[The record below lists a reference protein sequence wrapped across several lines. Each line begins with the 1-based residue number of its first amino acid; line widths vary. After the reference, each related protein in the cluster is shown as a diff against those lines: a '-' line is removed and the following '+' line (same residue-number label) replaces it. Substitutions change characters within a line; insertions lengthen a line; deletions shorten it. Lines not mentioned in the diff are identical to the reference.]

1 MVFIRRKPVR
11 PRKRMV
17 RKPRVVAKAL
27 STVQKKQVKSIVK
40 GQAETKRTAWY
51 SSFNDGTSTDRATG
65 LATNWG
71 YSVQNN
77 AITANNT
84 DCLRLIPTVLQGID
98 DFNRLGTRINV
109 NSLKL
114 NGTIRVNLANITE
127 QATCDLRVV
136 IYILSHKIY
145 KDYSTLYANNNFL
158 LLLDNQEG
166 GTAPFTGTP
175 VNEGMRVADQYY
187 TVHAKKIITLRY
199 AGFGIQTATTG
210 ATASVANSHNYYANY
225 TMDLTKFL
233 PKTLKYPEFNSGQ
246 PPEFQN
252 APTNSSLF
260 MCMGFVNQQGVS
272 NFADPVKPLLQQT
285 YVSNLTFKDM

>member
-1 MVFIRRKPVR
+1 MAPRKAFR
-11 PRKRMV
+11 PRRRVV
-17 RKPRVVAKAL
+17 RKTRVAKAL
-27 STVQKKQVKSIVK
+27 TKVQKKQVRQLVK

-71 YSVQNN
+71 YSIQNN

-98 DFNRLGTRINV
+98 DFNRLGTRIQV
-109 NSLKL
+109 NSLKMQ
-114 NGTIRVNLANITE
+114 GVVRVALPILTE
-127 QATCDLRVV
+127 QAPTDIRVV
-136 IYILSHKIY
+136 IYVLSHKIY
-145 KDYSTLYANNNFL
+145 KDYSTLYSQNNFL

-166 GTAPFTGTP
+166 GTNPFTGAP
-175 VNEGMRVADQYY
+175 VNEGQRVADQYY

-199 AGFGIQTATTG
+199 AGFGIATGGST
-210 ATASVANSHNYYANY
+210 SSIANSHNYYASY

-260 MCMGFVNQQGVS
+260 MCMGFVNQAGAS
-272 NFADPVKPLLQQT
+272 NFSDPVKPLLQQT

>member
-1 MVFIRRKPVR
+1 MKSRAPRR
-11 PRKRMV
+11 RMA
-17 RKPRVVAKAL
+17 RKPRGAKAL
-27 STVQKKQVKSIVK
+27 STVQKKQVRQLVR
-40 GQAETKRTAWY
+40 GQAESKRTCWY
-51 SSFNDGTSTDRATG
+51 SSFNDGTSTARATG
-65 LATNWG
+65 FATNWG

-98 DFNRLGTRINV
+98 DFNRLGTRLQV
-109 NSLKL
+109 QSLKL

-127 QATCDLRVV
+127 QSTNDLRVV
-136 IYILSHKIY
+136 IYVLSHKIY
-145 KDYSTLYANNNFL
+145 KDYATLYANNNFL

-199 AGFGIQTATTG
+199 AGFGIATGPST
-210 ATASVANSHNYYANY
+210 SSIANSHNYYANY

-260 MCMGFVNQQGVS
+260 MCMGFVNQQGAS

-285 YVSNLTFKDM
+285 YVSNLTFKDS